1 MTTISQMMKK
11 ATKSNP
17 LIDVGIDLLKRI
29 EDLGYEAYIVG
40 GSVRD
45 IVLGNLKPH
54 DIDLATNMPIQEIEK
69 VFKTYNVGKSKDFG
83 IVVIRHKEFDFEISN
98 FRQDGKYSDG
108 RRPDDV
114 EIVGD
119 FKQDVTRRDFT
130 INALGLNSDGAII
143 DHVDGIID
151 IQKRL
156 VRAVGDPYKR
166 FQEDHLRMIRAA
178 RFAAPEDFSLEKKTR
193 EAIIILADLI
203 NKVTPERIRME
214 LVKAAEKPGPQFA
227 RFVLILDDLTL
238 LEKILPE
245 VACLKN
251 YKHNPEHHPE
261 GPTVMDH
268 TIKCLEISDDPYLS
282 KLAILFHDIG
292 KSVTMKERDGQ
303 PTYHRHELKSAEMTK
318 EICERLKFSL
328 DNSGILVDAIAD
340 HMKFHKILEMRP
352 SKIARLVNS
361 NHFDTLVDVARADE
375 HCRGEKFAY
384 FSQFPDKI
392 ERAEEIKLRWE
403 GRLTQKSNKLVSGNR
418 IMEIVGIK
426 PGPTVGKIKRQV
438 EDHII
443 DNELD
448 PTDDKLMYELIL
460 RAFTMG
466 GL

>member
-1 MTTISQMMKK
+1 MTTISQMMK
-11 ATKSNP
+11 SSP
-17 LIDVGIDLLKRI
+17 LLNVGIDLLRKI
-29 EDLGYEAYIVG
+29 EALGYEAYIVG
-40 GSVRD
+40 GTPRD
-45 IVLGNLKPH
+45 LMLGKASNDV
-54 DIDLATNMPIQEIEK
+54 DIATNCPLEILEK
-69 VFKTYNVGKSKDFG
+69 NFTTHNIGKSREFG
-83 IVVIRHKEFDFEISN
+83 ILTVRWTEFMFEVAQ
-98 FRQDGKYSDG
+98 FRSDGEYKDG
-108 RRPDDV
+108 RRPDSV
-114 EIVGD
+114 KIVGD
-119 FKQDVTRRDFT
+119 FKQDVVRRDFT
-130 INALGLNSDGAII
+130 INALGLNSSRIFI

-151 IQKRL
+151 IQDKL

-166 FQEDHLRMIRAA
+166 FEEDHLRMIRAA

-203 NKVTPERIRME
+203 HKVTPERIRME
-214 LVKAAEKPGPQFA
+214 LVKAARKPGPQFA
-227 RFVLILDDLTL
+227 QFILILDDLTL

-245 VACLKN
+245 VACLKH

-292 KSVTMKERDGQ
+292 KSVTMEEVGGQ
-303 PTYHRHELKSAEMTK
+303 PTYHRHELKSAEMMK
-318 EICERLKFSL
+318 EICERLKFSSN
-328 DNSGILVDAIAD
+328 DSDILINAVAD

-352 SKIARLVNS
+352 SKVARLVNS
-361 NHFDTLVDVARADE
+361 DHFDTLMDVARADE
-375 HCRGEKFAY
+375 FCRGEKFAY
-384 FSQFPDKI
+384 FDQFPDKI
-392 ERAEEIKLRWE
+392 KRAEEIKAKWE